1 MPGGNSKRGVRN
13 NMFKTKSLLLILLAG
28 LLSGV
33 LYFVLGLINE
43 PAGPIIQWDA
53 QIGKYIEL
61 TKPSKVTLN
70 GTFEYDGINNC
81 IVFQKVC
88 ATKFEVYVNG
98 VLTASFGD
106 GSGNLWPRALI
117 VRVPKVLLY
126 PERPNRITVVLH
138 GLVGVGLYGK
148 PYLATYEYAIQ
159 RVGLIDLFR
168 DKITIAGIGATALI
182 IYLLLIAYQSANERE
197 KRVYLYLVVASA
209 FMIAS
214 LVQFTYRESS
224 GSPELYLLFEEFAVT
239 GPVFVLTYL
248 FFAILIISTGNAW
261 LNKKFEY
268 ILKTIPVILIS
279 VAMFSTSVKYIH
291 IAGTISQ
298 IYSLVLMFIILYFIF
313 KHKLI
318 EFYFPVVFLYFTG
331 IQTFYVLATN
341 QTNELTIHYGRFV
354 FLVFVG
360 TATIRKFK
368 DISISHE
375 KLKKENLIDH
385 LTGVY
390 NRKVIDLIPRGGT
403 FVLLDLDGF
412 KVLNDKYGHIFGDSV
427 LKKFAE
433 IVKSHIRS
441 QDYFIRL
448 GGDEFCL
455 IFKSVKEND
464 VLKIINRLYNDC
476 RNVLGIGFS
485 YGYAQFEDFDKAY
498 EEADKKMYEQKI
510 YKYSQNSKKSGL

>member
-81 IVFQKVC
+81 IVFQKVL

-331 IQTFYVLATN
+331 IQTFYALVSN

-354 FLVFVG
+354 FLVFTG
-360 TATIRKFK
+360 TTIIRRFREL
-368 DISISHE
+368 SISHE
-375 KLKKENLIDH
+375 KLKRENLIDP

-390 NRKVIDLIPRGGT
+390 NRKVIDLIPKGGT

-412 KVLNDKYGHIFGDSV
+412 KALNDRYGHIYGDSV

-433 IVKSHIRS
+433 IVKSQVRS

-455 IFKSVKEND
+455 IFKSVKEDD
-464 VLKIINRLYNDC
+464 VLKIVNRLYNDC
-476 RNVLGIGFS
+476 RNLLGIGFS
-485 YGYAQFEDFDKAY
+485 YGYAPFDTFDKAY
-498 EEADKKMYEQKI
+498 EEADKKMYEQKMR
-510 YKYSQNSKKSGL
+510 KYAQNDKRIFS

>member
-1 MPGGNSKRGVRN
+1 MGAVRN
-13 NMFKTKSLLLILLAG
+13 NLFKTKSLLLIILAG
-28 LLSGV
+28 VLSGI
-33 LYFVLGLINE
+33 LYLVLGLINE
-43 PAGPIIQWDA
+43 PAGTVIQWDTE
-53 QIGKYIEL
+53 IGKYIEL
-61 TKPSKVTLN
+61 SKPSKITVN
-70 GTFEYDGINNC
+70 GTFEYNGVNNC
-81 IVFQKVC
+81 IVFQKVL
-88 ATKFEVYVNG
+88 ATKFDVYVNG
-98 VLTASFGD
+98 ELTASFGD
-106 GSGNLWPRALI
+106 GSGNLWPRALV
-117 VRVPKVLLY
+117 VRVPPVLLY
-126 PERPNRITVVLH
+126 PDRPNRITVVLH

-168 DKITIAGIGATALI
+168 DKITLVGIGATALI
-182 IYLLLIAYQSANERE
+182 IYLLVIAYQSANRTERM
-197 KRVYLYLVVASA
+197 VYRYLIAASA

-239 GPVFVLTYL
+239 GPVFVLTFL
-248 FFAILIISTGNAW
+248 FFAILIISAGNVW

-279 VAMFSTSVKYIH
+279 VAIFSTSVKYVHTVSI
-291 IAGTISQ
+291 ISET
-298 IYSLVLMFIILYFIF
+298 YSLVFMFVILYFVF

-368 DISISHE
+368 ELSISHE

-390 NRKVIDLIPRGGT
+390 NRKVIDLIPKGGT

-412 KVLNDKYGHIFGDSV
+412 KAINDKYGHVYGDNV

-455 IFKSVKEND
+455 IFKSVKETD
-464 VLKIINRLYNDC
+464 VLKIVNRLYNDC

-485 YGYAQFEDFDKAY
+485 YGYTQFEDFDKAY
-498 EEADKKMYEQKI
+498 EEADKKMYERKI
-510 YKYSQNSKKSGL
+510 YKQSQNSKKSGS